1 MNNVSLN
8 EYILEGLG
16 EIHAL
21 IAHEIM
27 VYFKKGRPERF
38 TFQRLS
44 NRNFKVNLKKGLVEV
59 TYSYAIKKDV
69 WVVQINKNKVFI
81 EKGRSK
87 NASQIA
93 KEIVEA
99 VLS

>member
-21 IAHEIM
+21 IAHEVM
-27 VYFKKGRPERF
+27 VCFKKGRPERF

-44 NRNFKVNLKKGLVEV
+44 NRSFKVNLKKGLVEV
-59 TYSYAIKKDV
+59 RYSYAIKKDV
-69 WVVQINKNKVFI
+69 WIVQVNKNKVFI
-81 EKGRSK
+81 ENGRSK
-87 NASQIA
+87 NVSQIA
-93 KEIVEA
+93 EEIVEA